1 MHDHLRRAVVYLGVM
16 LVPAISACTES
27 QEQPVDAP
35 TAQRAETASTAQSS
49 SAHAVPAGL
58 ARVEF
63 AVQGMTCGGCAV
75 GTRAAL
81 KKLEGVQ
88 DADANYEQS
97 TAWAVY
103 DPKTV
108 TPERMMDAIRELG
121 YTPAVKG

>member
-1 MHDHLRRAVVYLGVM
+1 MNDHLRRAATYLGVII
-16 LVPAISACTES
+16 LPAVSACTQSEDREAGPRS
-27 QEQPVDAP
+27 EQQAEASP
-35 TAQRAETASTAQSS
+35 TAQPTP
-49 SAHAVPAGL
+49 AHAVPAGL

-75 GTRAAL
+75 GTRAVL
-81 KKLEGVQ
+81 KKLDGVQ

-108 TPERMMDAIRELG
+108 TPEQMMNAIRELG